1 MNQPITVR
9 DRYAPAGLR
18 LLLLVVAIV
27 LLVIYAFCAMGTI
40 TTSRSGAFLAWGLV
54 AFAASFL

>member
-1 MNQPITVR
+1 MNQPIVVR

-18 LLLLVVAIV
+18 LLLVVVAVV
-27 LLVIYAFCAMGTI
+27 LFVIYALAAAGTI
-40 TTSRSGAFLAWGLV
+40 TTAHSGAFLGWGLV